1 MPGALSLCCLSH
13 LWHAWT
19 STPLCSYHCS
29 ASTQPSGAHDTSPPP
44 SSQDL
49 QKITCTLDTDQLCRH
64 PGWQMGAQTIFS
76 DPNKEFSKWLLQHSF
91 CLCIQV
97 LHNFFT
103 LRLALLYPLVP
114 ASSSWRIFTSW
125 SIFTT
130 LKNTGVFFQL
140 VMINP
145 LFTASQS
152 PQQRH
157 LENGL
162 LN

>member
-1 MPGALSLCCLSH
+1 MCLLSKNPSAPVPGALSLCCLSH

-91 CLCIQV
+91 CLSIQV
-97 LHNFFT
+97 LHDFFT

-114 ASSSWRIFTSW
+114 ASSQQ
-125 SIFTT
+125 
-130 LKNTGVFFQL
+130 LKYFHH
-140 VMINP
+140 
-145 LFTASQS
+145 SKKHRS
-152 PQQRH
+152 
-157 LENGL
+157 L
-162 LN
+162 LPVGHD